1 MSMQKLREELAFDSF
16 AQEIQPEL
24 GANGIE
30 LNHMYFDEPS
40 DPACL
45 HIGLDNDYALV
56 QIVFWEGGN
65 LELISIQP
73 PDSDNTR
80 KSEFKNAGRKRLEEV
95 VHLSMGWLRD
105 RKSAD
110 ALHSP

>member
-1 MSMQKLREELAFDSF
+1 MSMQKLMEELAFDSF
-16 AQEIQPEL
+16 AQEIQTEL
-24 GANGIE
+24 GANDIV
-30 LNHMYFDEPS
+30 LNHMYFDEPH

-73 PDSDNTR
+73 PDSDNAR
-80 KSEFKNAGRKRLEEV
+80 KSQFVDAGRKRLEEV
-95 VHLSMGWLRD
+95 VHLSIDWLRN
-105 RKSAD
+105 RQSAD
-110 ALHSP
+110 LLHSP

>member
-1 MSMQKLREELAFDSF
+1 MSIQKLREELAFDSF
-16 AQEIQPEL
+16 AQEIRPEL

-73 PDSDNTR
+73 ADSENSR
-80 KSEFKNAGRKRLEEV
+80 KSEFVNAGRNKLQEIVRL
-95 VHLSMGWLRD
+95 SIDWLRD
-105 RKSAD
+105 RQPVES
-110 ALHSP
+110 LHSP